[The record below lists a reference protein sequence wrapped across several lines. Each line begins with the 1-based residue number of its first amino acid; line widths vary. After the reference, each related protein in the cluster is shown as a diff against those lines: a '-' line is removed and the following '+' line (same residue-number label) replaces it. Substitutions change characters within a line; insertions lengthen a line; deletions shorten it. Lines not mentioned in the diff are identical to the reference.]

1 MRKNDEIGRCRFG
14 GDKHYTDLLHQ
25 LLSYRTDIPHFT
37 SFCLDGEC
45 RSFRVNINKKIDMVG
60 EFFEK
65 KSSGENESK
74 V

>member
-14 GDKHYTDLLHQ
+14 GDKFYTDLLHQ
-25 LLSYRTDIPHFT
+25 SSLYRTDIPHFT

-45 RSFRVNINKKIDMVG
+45 RSFRANINKNIDMEG

-65 KSSGENESK
+65 KSSGENESQ